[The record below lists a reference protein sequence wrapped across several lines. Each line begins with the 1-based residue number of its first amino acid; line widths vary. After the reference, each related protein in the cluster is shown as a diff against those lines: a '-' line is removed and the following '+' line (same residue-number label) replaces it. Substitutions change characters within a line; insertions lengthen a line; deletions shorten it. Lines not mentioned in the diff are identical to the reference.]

1 MGELEEQLNRVL
13 NDPEQMAELN
23 RLAQSLLG
31 GDAPAA
37 AAPPGPE
44 AALLG
49 RAAQL
54 LGAGEGRSEG
64 MLRALAPYL
73 SPKRRAR
80 LERALKLGRMSRL
93 LRLFGE
99 EGGGV

>member
-1 MGELEEQLNRVL
+1 MGEWEEQLNRVL

-23 RLAQSLLG
+23 RLAQS
-31 GDAPAA
+31 
-37 AAPPGPE
+37 
-44 AALLG
+44 LLG

>member
-37 AAPPGPE
+37 PGPE

>member
-1 MGELEEQLNRVL
+1 MGEWEEQLNRVL

-31 GDAPAA
+31 GA
-37 AAPPGPE
+37 AAPAPDPE

-49 RAAQL
+49 RAAQV